1 RGLPYF
7 AMEFV
12 EGESVADRLKREGRL
27 ASLEARRIILQAAQG
42 LAVAHEFGVVHR
54 DIKPANLLISTRGVV
69 KVADFGIAL
78 AASDMQQKLTGT
90 GQLVGTPG
98 YLSPEVC
105 LGKPTDARSDIFSL
119 GIVLFEMLTGRMPF
133 LDESPLGLMLSVV
146 QSNLP
151 DVRDL
156 AADVDEYTVQ
166 ILEAMVAKDP
176 EARYQNC
183 QALVEALLAA
193 GTPYHPGQT
202 GHTPVP
208 SRATAETSLA
218 TPVPA
223 RPATPP
229 PAPVQSAA
237 PSAQSTPAVGPT
249 AVMPTPVPPVKAA
262 APRRSRW
269 LPVAVAAAL
278 LLAMAAATAMVLLRS
293 SDSAAP
299 PLAAASLPPAAAT
312 SSGEP
317 PSPAASSVAPEA
329 AAADHASVAGAD
341 TAQVS
346 AGVEPVRDSAAL
358 PSRLPEPAQAEVVAN
373 AAPQQLA
380 VAAPPAETLSSPVE
394 SVPAATLAEAQ
405 PAGPAAANPPPRPLQ
420 RLAEARQERVAMRS
434 ESAPERRPAPPPAR
448 LPERTLVL
456 AIGDPAVTGPAQAA
470 IEAAL
475 EAEGVRLAD
484 TEMVPGL
491 GRYSDDD
498 LPGLLGAVARAG
510 VARTIVTLRVVP
522 VGQQE
527 LTYYGERSTQ
537 YTAQLRLRAYDVA
550 ERQPIGRMHQTQVS
564 FTSLNAAANT
574 QQALDPLLGPLA
586 SALAHR

>member
-1 RGLPYF
+1 
-7 AMEFV
+7 
-12 EGESVADRLKREGRL
+12 
-27 ASLEARRIILQAAQG
+27 
-42 LAVAHEFGVVHR
+42 
-54 DIKPANLLISTRGVV
+54 
-69 KVADFGIAL
+69 
-78 AASDMQQKLTGT
+78 
-90 GQLVGTPG
+90 
-98 YLSPEVC
+98 
-105 LGKPTDARSDIFSL
+105 
-119 GIVLFEMLTGRMPF
+119 MPF

-156 AADVDEYTVQ
+156 AADVDEHTVQ

-237 PSAQSTPAVGPT
+237 PSAQPTPAAGPT

-299 PLAAASLPPAAAT
+299 PLAAASLPTAAAT
-312 SSGEP
+312 SSDEP
-317 PSPAASSVAPEA
+317 PGPAASSVAPDV

-346 AGVEPVRDSAAL
+346 AGVEPVHDSAAL

-484 TEMVPGL
+484 TEMVPG
-491 GRYSDDD
+491 
-498 LPGLLGAVARAG
+498 
-510 VARTIVTLRVVP
+510 
-522 VGQQE
+522 
-527 LTYYGERSTQ
+527 
-537 YTAQLRLRAYDVA
+537 
-550 ERQPIGRMHQTQVS
+550 
-564 FTSLNAAANT
+564 
-574 QQALDPLLGPLA
+574 
-586 SALAHR
+586 